1 MHYQLHID
9 IAMNATAL
17 TLDFEVRFD
26 DLFHCGR
33 RFSFPCDAQG
43 HVDIDALSQRA
54 RTNYLYAR
62 AMVGREYT
70 APSVCDL
77 ALAA

>member
-1 MHYQLHID
+1 
-9 IAMNATAL
+9 MNTTGL
-17 TLDFEVRFD
+17 SLDFEVRFD

-33 RFSFPCDAQG
+33 WLSFPCDARG
-43 HVDIDALSQRA
+43 HVDIDGLSQRA

-62 AMVGREYT
+62 AMVGREY
-70 APSVCDL
+70 ALPSVRAL